1 MDTNRK
7 REQENGEAGGA
18 VVNVAAVRP
27 ARGPTHGALLQEGAI
42 DFVAI
47 RPSWSTKTIERL
59 VEMVADD
66 NNRLLEVLTQRQHC
80 MAVASIDARPK
91 R

>member
-27 ARGPTHGALLQEGAI
+27 ARGPTHGALLQEGET
-42 DFVAI
+42 DFVVAAE
-47 RPSWSTKTIERL
+47 SCHSAEL
-59 VEMVADD
+59 VDENDRAPRRDGG
-66 NNRLLEVLTQRQHC
+66 
-80 MAVASIDARPK
+80 
-91 R
+91 